1 MACCAAL
8 ALLLGV
14 VRGAW
19 FRVFPARRP
28 AEPGFAPPARRS
40 EDGTTP
46 APPAAAPP
54 LPRPRIAGGLLLGIA
69 YGAAAY
75 ALAIAVLRATP
86 VVRTLDGPWVV
97 RDVALVVL
105 AVAALVAGLS
115 RRGPASRPALLLGAG
130 AAWTELGLVDMHLLG
145 LFDLRVAALPLDLL
159 LHGSGPLVMVLSARR
174 IAGSATPP
182 TSEASPA

>member
-19 FRVFPARRP
+19 FRVFPGRRP
-28 AEPGFAPPARRS
+28 AEPGFAPPARRAA
-40 EDGTTP
+40 DGTTP
-46 APPAAAPP
+46 ARPVVAPAP
-54 LPRPRIAGGLLLGIA
+54 LRPRITGGLLVGIA

-86 VVRTLDGPWVV
+86 VVRTLDGPWAA
-97 RDVALVVL
+97 RDIALVVL
-105 AVAALVAGLS
+105 AAVALAAGLS
-115 RRGPASRPALLLGAG
+115 RRGPASRPAVLLGAG

-145 LFDLRVAALPLDLL
+145 LFDLRIAALPLDLL
-159 LHGSGPLVMVLSARR
+159 LHGSGPVLMVLAARR
-174 IAGSATPP
+174 LGHPRPLLESSA
-182 TSEASPA
+182 A